1 MASVSPL
8 ILRPS
13 LPPSVTS
20 FLPPSLSLSRSP
32 SLTHTLSQ
40 AAKGAGR
47 DDDTKE
53 TYPDTNGTYLDA
65 KETYVGEGL
74 KVDACSTRDDG
85 ASVGDD
91 VRRRIHSVDDDVRR
105 RIHACHMTSVGDDVS
120 ASSVVDKVEALAWLY
135 VSC

>member
-1 MASVSPL
+1 
-8 ILRPS
+8 
-13 LPPSVTS
+13 
-20 FLPPSLSLSRSP
+20 
-32 SLTHTLSQ
+32 
-40 AAKGAGR
+40 
-47 DDDTKE
+47 
-53 TYPDTNGTYLDA
+53 
-65 KETYVGEGL
+65 VGEGL

-85 ASVGDD
+85 ASVGDDVRRRIHSVDDDVRRRIHACHMTSVGDD